1 MGKRKG
7 AGTESGDCGIKPAEQ
22 SGAGIYAAKA
32 LDAATQ
38 ITLLSEKGN
47 IFFLSCLP
55 GEGIMRGQGTS
66 PLQVFRAEP

>member
-32 LDAATQ
+32 LDAATR
-38 ITLLSEKGN
+38 ITLLTGKGN
-47 IFFLSCLP
+47 FFSFP
-55 GEGIMRGQGTS
+55 AFPARE
-66 PLQVFRAEP
+66 